1 MAYTQKPGRGN
12 NAKTGYGVP
21 TPFKQ
26 EDKYSGFGKDLSKG
40 NAYEKWDTNNPNYK
54 FREYSDR
61 QAKQDSS
68 AVASKAIK
76 FGIGKREA
84 GKMGS
89 EAANAVRTNM
99 GNADLKVTVKT
110 VPGGEEY
117 NQKVKPGINPKT
129 GAKVKVV
136 PPAKQKISKK
146 MSPMKQMETLKKIG
160 NKIYEGG
167 KYLADMAEGKHG
179 SKNYSESDESMR
191 QKNLPSAKNPKT
203 NEVKKEAKKEVK
215 KASPMKQMETI
226 KKIGSKIYE
235 GGKYLADMA
244 EGRHGS
250 ANYSG
255 GDESMRQKNIARN
268 KKTEDVKKESKKATP
283 AKMKKC

>member
-21 TPFKQ
+21 APFKQ

-54 FREYSDR
+54 FREYSDK
-61 QAKQDSS
+61 QAKQDSA

-76 FGIGKREA
+76 FGIGNREA
-84 GKMGS
+84 KKMGS

-117 NQKVKPGINPKT
+117 NQKVKPGINPRT

-136 PPAKQKISKK
+136 SPVKMKVSKKTAYDIKEASNQKLKPSARKNYAENAEAAMKNKKSPAK
-146 MSPMKQMETLKKIG
+146 MM
-160 NKIYEGG
+160 
-167 KYLADMAEGKHG
+167 D
-179 SKNYSESDESMR
+179 
-191 QKNLPSAKNPKT
+191 
-203 NEVKKEAKKEVK
+203 
-215 KASPMKQMETI
+215 
-226 KKIGSKIYE
+226 
-235 GGKYLADMA
+235 
-244 EGRHGS
+244 
-250 ANYSG
+250 
-255 GDESMRQKNIARN
+255 
-268 KKTEDVKKESKKATP
+268 KKTPAKMMDKTP